1 MEFRAVLVST
11 VRSRHRVSQM
21 ADGVVGAFGFL
32 SESQLVNTAL
42 TRAKSW
48 LAVVG
53 DPVALCSIGNCGTLW
68 RTYLKHCQKADGIHP
83 PDLSLD
89 DIWQHSQSLTN
100 LLTVS
105 TVNDSVIGNLLSQIS
120 LDPHSQSQDIAR
132 ASPLLTLET
141 TSSVSVST
149 SSASSSAAASAMEPY
164 KTISVGDSQQRPST
178 YTSKTSSIQSSEI
191 FQSHR
196 TSAQRAATQAQSQP
210 QDRGRRA
217 MSEHSS
223 SVESDADEKGSRS
236 VTSARRAAAAAA
248 GVGRA
253 AMISF
258 DEWSMDYRLEPDEI
272 FRQLVKVCIL
282 VSFVFV
288 QVLCCALMLTY
299 ASRRLTKYIDSLL
312 CICYHIC

>member
-1 MEFRAVLVST
+1 MLVST

-100 LLTVS
+100 LLTVN
-105 TVNDSVIGNLLSQIS
+105 TVSDTVIGNLLSQIS

-164 KTISVGDSQQRPST
+164 KTISVGD
-178 YTSKTSSIQSSEI
+178 TSKTSSIQSSGI

-217 MSEHSS
+217 VSEHSS
-223 SVESDADEKGSRS
+223 SEESDGDEKGSRS
-236 VTSARRAAAAAA
+236 VTSARCAAAAAA
-248 GVGRA
+248 GGVGRA
-253 AMISF
+253 AVISF

>member
-1 MEFRAVLVST
+1 
-11 VRSRHRVSQM
+11 M

-196 TSAQRAATQAQSQP
+196 TSAQRAATHAQSQP

-217 MSEHSS
+217 VSEHSS
-223 SVESDADEKGSRS
+223 SVESDGDEKGSRS
-236 VTSARRAAAAAA
+236 MTSARRAAAAAG

-253 AMISF
+253 AVISF

-288 QVLCCALMLTY
+288 QVLCC
-299 ASRRLTKYIDSLL
+299 
-312 CICYHIC
+312 

>member
-1 MEFRAVLVST
+1 MLVST

-105 TVNDSVIGNLLSQIS
+105 TVNDSVIGNLLSRIS
-120 LDPHSQSQDIAR
+120 LDPHSQSQDIAQ

-164 KTISVGDSQQRPST
+164 KTISVGD
-178 YTSKTSSIQSSEI
+178 TSKTSSIQSSEI

-196 TSAQRAATQAQSQP
+196 TSAQRAATHAQSQP

-217 MSEHSS
+217 VSEHSS
-223 SVESDADEKGSRS
+223 SVESDGDEKGSRS

-253 AMISF
+253 AVISF